1 MADSYSKYG
10 VPKISETKMPSGKK
24 YNDGADAVQDAAD
37 PLGAGQ
43 RIKAAQPDLQGEF
56 DAMRDFA
63 HLCKAVQIRKDKGR
77 LRAALEVGLKA
88 RNVGGN
94 VKENRHGPRVRSN
107 ASYDNRTMSRNMNGS
122 RDDGGKGRW

>member
-1 MADSYSKYG
+1 MAKDRYSGYA
-10 VPKISETKMPSGKK
+10 VPRVSETKMSTGKSDG
-24 YNDGADAVQDAAD
+24 DGADAAQNNAD

-63 HLCKAVQIRKDKGR
+63 QLCKAVQIRKDKGR
-77 LRAALEVGLKA
+77 LKAALEVGLKA

-107 ASYDNRTMSRNMNGS
+107 SDYDARVMNRNMVGS
-122 RDDGGKGRW
+122 KSDGGRW